1 MNFNGNLLT
10 SRVLYFSAQGGVW
23 IYIANFRTMKLPRPG
38 IRGRL
43 APGAREL
50 FSFVKKYSHSR
61 AFHARHDIRG
71 RIPLPAL
78 PALASSSQ
86 WLTVTSSSYRI
97 TGDTIRYVVSG
108 TSHGCI
114 EIAATLARPTYCGLT
129 CSFQKGGSRN
139 SLRGA
144 KVLQLRFNLRV
155 FLCKSQHATIKLL

>member
-1 MNFNGNLLT
+1 ME
-10 SRVLYFSAQGGVW
+10 
-23 IYIANFRTMKLPRPG
+23 LPRPG
-38 IRGRL
+38 IRGRP

-61 AFHARHDIRG
+61 VFHARHDIARPKSP
-71 RIPLPAL
+71 RVPLPAV
-78 PALASSSQ
+78 PRLASSSQ

-144 KVLQLRFNLRV
+144 ESASTPIQFTRV
-155 FLCKSQHATIKLL
+155 SL